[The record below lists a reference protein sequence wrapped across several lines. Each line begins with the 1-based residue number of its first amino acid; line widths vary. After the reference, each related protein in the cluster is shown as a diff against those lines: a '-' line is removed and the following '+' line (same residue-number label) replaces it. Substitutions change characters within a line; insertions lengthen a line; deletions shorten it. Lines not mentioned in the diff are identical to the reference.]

1 MHSESSGFARTWPSL
16 PMSPELSGVVR
27 AFRAAPAPGASR
39 PLTSESLTGTTSRA
53 FIPRASCVLASGRL
67 SGVEPGMMS
76 RALTP
81 PHIRKAHA
89 LSHPEAHAP
98 VAPSKLMRSPG
109 RASCASHKNSRRL
122 RANPQKHPQPAP
134 PSKHLD
140 SVTDRLDS
148 HRGKSRDDP
157 TQRTN
162 RRRDRHTGNRRIHRE
177 GRFALEHNVEAFQR

>member
-1 MHSESSGFARTWPSL
+1 MHRESSGLARAPPSLPLEREPRPSL

-39 PLTSESLTGTTSRA
+39 PLTSESLTGTISRA

-89 LSHPEAHAP
+89 LSHPEPHAP
-98 VAPSKLMRSPG
+98 VAPSKLMRFSQKQPQAAG
-109 RASCASHKNSRRL
+109 ESSETPAACTSFEAPRFSNGSRR
-122 RANPQKHPQPAP
+122 
-134 PSKHLD
+134 
-140 SVTDRLDS
+140 SV
-148 HRGKSRDDP
+148 
-157 TQRTN
+157 
-162 RRRDRHTGNRRIHRE
+162 
-177 GRFALEHNVEAFQR
+177 